1 METIVRITRIIALV
15 KKYYKNNFNKIYI
28 IVDILPISAS
38 LESIDT
44 YKILNKNINP
54 LESIDTYKILNKNI
68 NPLEPIDTYK
78 ILNKILIQ
86 WSLLT
91 RTKF

>member
-1 METIVRITRIIALV
+1 MISTIRLHRYKI
-15 KKYYKNNFNKIYI
+15 YKNNLKKNYFF
-28 IVDILPISAS
+28 VDVLPISAS

-54 LESIDTYKILNKNI
+54 LESIDKYKILNKM
-68 NPLEPIDTYK
+68 
-78 ILNKILIQ
+78 LIH
-86 WSLLT
+86 WSLST